1 MDEED
6 ASAIAELYVPDGP
19 VRGLGKRP
27 MLQPRDFEAFQKAL
41 LGLVKDVH
49 VAIDRSLEDGE
60 WLSLLCTLSA
70 KCRKTGKPVD
80 ITGTCFVRIV
90 DGTARE
96 AYNTG
101 ISSTSTSSSASCR
114 PIPSAGPSVANALES
129 EPGRP

>member
-96 AYNTG
+96 AYNHWDFIDLYEQLGLLPTDTF
-101 ISSTSTSSSASCR
+101 SR
-114 PIPSAGPSVANALES
+114 ALGGERL
-129 EPGRP
+129 GK